1 MSVFSKFLCLQID
14 IIIFYLDSIFIE
26 KSRQNI
32 FKNIADMSLTL
43 SVLTL
48 NIWGIPIISK
58 DKDVRVRSISEK
70 LAQSDYDIISLQE
83 VWSEYD
89 YNKIKERI
97 SSQYPYSHYFYSGVV
112 GSGMR
117 KEIKSNLPVF

>member
-1 MSVFSKFLCLQID
+1 M
-14 IIIFYLDSIFIE
+14 
-26 KSRQNI
+26 
-32 FKNIADMSLTL
+32 ALTL

-58 DKDVRVRSISEK
+58 DKEVRVRSKKIVYGNFVYDNWYFSLIFPDIADK

-89 YNKIKERI
+89 YKRIKERI
-97 SSQYPYSHYFYSGVV
+97 SVQFPFSHYFYSGEKNF
-112 GSGMR
+112 R
-117 KEIKSNLPVF
+117 

>member
-1 MSVFSKFLCLQID
+1 
-14 IIIFYLDSIFIE
+14 
-26 KSRQNI
+26 
-32 FKNIADMSLTL
+32 MSLTL

-58 DKDVRVRSISEK
+58 DKDVRVRHISEK

-89 YNKIKERI
+89 YNKIRERI

-112 GSGMR
+112 GSG
-117 KEIKSNLPVF
+117 